1 MRFCGTIQARR
12 DAKGRVFFPA
22 AFRKQACAE
31 SDARFVMRRD
41 IHEACLVIYP
51 SDVWEGEV
59 AALRSRLNSW
69 NRSQAMLL
77 RQFMADIEAFGL
89 DAQGR
94 FILPQR
100 FAAECGIGA
109 DVTFIG
115 MDDRIELWPSQR
127 LEKPFVEADAFSQRI
142 EALMAGGD

>member
-22 AFRKQACAE
+22 AFRKQAGE
-31 SDARFVMRRD
+31 NGDARFVMKRD
-41 IHEACLVIYP
+41 VHESCLVIYP
-51 SDVWEGEV
+51 EDVWEAEV
-59 AALRSRLNSW
+59 AALRGRLNRW
-69 NRSQAMLL
+69 KRDEAMLL

-100 FAAECGIGA
+100 FAALCGIET

-115 MDDRIELWPSQR
+115 MDDRVELWPAER
-127 LEKPFVEADAFSQRI
+127 LAQPFVEAETFAQGL
-142 EALMAGGD
+142 EALMSGD